1 MTFLSCL
8 PTVLLMALVTYLIRM
23 LPLALVRKKIR
34 SRYLCRVLYFI
45 PFAVLSAMTVPA
57 IFTASGEVI
66 PSLVGCAVGVI
77 LSLIGRSLIEVAL
90 AASLGAWVAILLI

>member
-8 PTVLLMALVTYLIRM
+8 PTVLLMAGVTYLIRM
-23 LPLALVRKKIR
+23 LPMALVRGKIT
-34 SRYLCRVLYFI
+34 SRYINRLLYYI

-57 IFTASGEVI
+57 IFTSTGGVI
-66 PSLVGCAVGVI
+66 PSLVGCVIGVL

-90 AASLGAWVAILLI
+90 AASAAAWIVILIL